1 MAKKSILVVDDE
13 EDILELIKYNLT
25 REGYSVVCAS
35 SGEEGLELARTAQP
49 DLVVLDLMLPG
60 LDGLD
65 ICKMLKSD
73 TKTRHI
79 SVIMLTAKG
88 NDSDVVIGLELGAD
102 DYVVKPF
109 SPRVLLA
116 RIKTALRR
124 ESAVPSGTSTIKIDK
139 VVINPERFEVSVD
152 GAGMDVTSTEFKIL
166 HLFAQYPGVVFTR
179 SQIVDRVHGVDYPV
193 TDRSVDVQI
202 VALRRKL
209 GDFGD
214 LIETVRGVGYR
225 FRDSVE

>member
-13 EDILELIKYNLT
+13 EDILELVKYNLT
-25 REGYSVVCAS
+25 REGYSVFCAS
-35 SGEEGLELARTAQP
+35 SGEEGLELARTVQP

-65 ICKMLKSD
+65 ICKHLKTD
-73 TKTRHI
+73 PKTRHI
-79 SVIMLTAKG
+79 CIIMLTAKG
-88 NDSDVVIGLELGAD
+88 NDSDIVVGLELGAD

-116 RIKTALRR
+116 RIKTVLRR
-124 ESAVPSGTSTIKIDK
+124 DATPQTGSSTIKIDRII
-139 VVINPERFEVSVD
+139 INPERFEVLVD
-152 GAGMDVTSTEFKIL
+152 GSGMEVTSTEFKIL
-166 HLFAQYPGVVFTR
+166 HLFAQYPGIVFTR
-179 SQIVDRVHGVDYPV
+179 SQIVDRVHGIDYPV
-193 TDRSVDVQI
+193 TDRSIDVQI

-209 GDFGD
+209 GELGE

-225 FRDSVE
+225 LRDAME